1 MFGYGKKMTPGVG
14 VRDGERRK
22 TGVAMKRREKEGV
35 AMLVG
40 MVQSGWFS
48 GDASV
53 GMVMAPSLVFGLLV
67 SVGFGVFVV
76 WAIFFG
82 QEAMPG
88 LIFVVVPVTVRLGNL
103 DGGGLLGAGG

>member
-35 AMLVG
+35 AML
-40 MVQSGWFS
+40 
-48 GDASV
+48 V

-103 DGGGLLGAGG
+103 DGGGLLGAGS